1 MSFTDARKLRSGGL
15 GMLLF
20 AAITSFC
27 LTNVVEARAFRP
39 GQIPNGFENGCQN
52 CHMSAFGGDARNPFG
67 AAVTLAG
74 DPDSHPPER
83 TAVAESSWAS
93 VKSFMS
99 KLVR

>member
-1 MSFTDARKLRSGGL
+1 
-15 GMLLF
+15 
-20 AAITSFC
+20 
-27 LTNVVEARAFRP
+27 
-39 GQIPNGFENGCQN
+39 
-52 CHMSAFGGDARNPFG
+52 MSAFGGDARNPFG